1 MNFKPIPFTD
11 AVANRVYQNY
21 IKRINKTVASLPAKD
36 RQEIL
41 LELNSHIFEGLK
53 HKTQQKEV
61 EVERL
66 LDILEKLGEPEE
78 VLKPLVADKKLEQA
92 TTTFNPIHLAKALIL
107 NISNGISYLFF
118 ILLYLSLFGFVFLI
132 YAKISQPKGVGLYFK
147 EGSFRAL
154 GKLNPE
160 YLAATPHNEVL
171 GNWFIPVM
179 IMAIITCYFLITLL
193 LKLKRI
199 INHK

>member
-1 MNFKPIPFTD
+1 MNIKPIPFTD
-11 AVANRVYQNY
+11 SASARVYQNY
-21 IKRINKTVASLPAKD
+21 LKRIKKTVSSLPKKD
-36 RQEIL
+36 QQEIL
-41 LELNSHIFEGLK
+41 LELNSHIYEGLK
-53 HKTQQKEV
+53 HKTQKSEID
-61 EVERL
+61 RL

-78 VLKPLVADKKLEQA
+78 ILKPLVADKKMEQA
-92 TTTFNPIHLAKALIL
+92 TSTFNPIHLAKALFL

-118 ILLYLSLFGFVFLI
+118 IVLYLSLFGFVFLI
-132 YAKISQPKGVGLYFK
+132 YAKITKPDEVGLYFR

-154 GKLNPE
+154 GKLNPD
-160 YLAATPHNEVL
+160 YLAATPHTEVL

-179 IMAIITCYFLITLL
+179 LLAIIICYLLITLL